1 MLSLI
6 FQGSRDDLSVGG
18 GVTSVTRHGNS
29 VDASFSKEVL
39 NSITGSCVC
48 PARPLHAFEINV
60 RISGLVH
67 PHLQLSPPWQLR
79 QETRR
84 TLAAL

>member
-18 GVTSVTRHGNS
+18 GVTSVTRNGNS

-39 NSITGSCVC
+39 NSITGRCVC
-48 PARPLHAFEINV
+48 LARPLHV
-60 RISGLVH
+60 LQISV
-67 PHLQLSPPWQLR
+67 
-79 QETRR
+79 
-84 TLAAL
+84 